1 MIARRPLRWT
11 FNLDVNYSWI
21 DSFVNR
27 FPGGD
32 IEIIQETWDAA
43 PTQYRWS
50 SPHLNGLTDPDA
62 IANRAAALK
71 AIFDGAMLVH
81 RMGDYQCL
89 RLLRPVE
96 HLDVGFDAFQLQYP
110 YEPFSL
116 AWKSWKFDPLEDP
129 FRHPVSTFL
138 FLAHY
143 CDTTKNL
150 LLFLGANGV
159 SWISLYA
166 LKDFMGNEG
175 LSENEMAKAGG
186 VDVADIRVF
195 RQTAN
200 NFAAI
205 GPYARHGELGWKPPA
220 KPMLLGDATKLILA
234 CVSGFLSSRATSL
247 NLQGEFKLKV
257 R

>member
-1 MIARRPLRWT
+1 MIPRRPLKWS
-11 FNLDVNYSWI
+11 FSLDVNYSWI
-21 DSFVNR
+21 DSFANQ

-32 IEIIQETWDAA
+32 IEIVQDLWDGG

-50 SPHLNGLTDPDA
+50 SPHLNGLTDPNR
-62 IANRAAALK
+62 IASRAAALK

-81 RMGDYQCL
+81 RLGDYQRS

-96 HLDVGFDAFQLQYP
+96 HLDVSFDAFQLQYP
-110 YEPFSL
+110 FEPFSS
-116 AWKSWKFDPLEDP
+116 AWKAWKFDPLEDP
-129 FRHPVSTFL
+129 FRHPVSILL

-143 CDTTKNL
+143 CGTTKNM
-150 LLFLGANGV
+150 LLFLGANDV

-166 LKDFMGNEG
+166 LKDFMANEG
-175 LSENEMAKAGG
+175 LSETDMAKAGG
-186 VDVADIRVF
+186 VDVADLRIF

-220 KPMLLGDATKLILA
+220 KPMPLGTATKLILA
-234 CVSGFLSSRATSL
+234 CVSGFLSLRATSL
-247 NLQGEFKLKV
+247 NLRGEFKLKV